1 MLVDLELSCLVRL
14 KFGALGFVRLNY
26 YAVEVVVY
34 RQPVWLDW
42 RIVDEGYENTVALLH
57 IHLEGLI
64 SATIVAVGIVGYDYE
79 GA

>member
-1 MLVDLELSCLVRL
+1 VLVDLELSCLVRL
-14 KFGALGFVRLNY
+14 KFGALSFVRLNY
-26 YAVEVVVY
+26 YSVEIVVY
-34 RQPVWLDW
+34 RQPMWLDW

-64 SATIVAVGIVGYDYE
+64 SATIVAVGIVGYDYK